1 MNAVS
6 CTVQWPALGLPI
18 DLAAVTF
25 ANYLLP
31 AQKTPSAPLRSKRA
45 PLLRSLFRLSV

>member
-31 AQKTPSAPLRSKRA
+31 AQKTPSDRYVVNALRY
-45 PLLRSLFRLSV
+45 